1 MKPPRHHGKSKSG
14 KPDRQGDK
22 PRQGERDKPRADRP
36 RQGERDKPR
45 VDRDRPRPSDRD
57 RQRSPERERQRQ
69 PERDKDVSPFTPRQF
84 FVDGFAAVAEYVRF
98 RPSSL
103 VEIRAQ
109 KSERTRVEELLKQHD
124 VRVPVLERKPG
135 EAPDE
140 KDAPVSARVSLKA
153 LEPDAFYSRISDRTT
168 DLILALDHVQDPRN
182 LGAIVR
188 SAAFFGVR
196 EVLAPERRQVLLT
209 QSSVATA
216 QGGFAITDLVC
227 VVNLARTLRELK
239 DQGYWIIGT
248 AMDGEPL
255 QKLVGAYEK
264 VVLVLGSEESGL
276 SKGIREH
283 VDRLGA
289 ISSKGPGLE
298 SLNVSVAAGIF
309 LNALAR

>member
-1 MKPPRHHGKSKSG
+1 MKPSKPGKKPPRQAEKTPH
-14 KPDRQGDK
+14 
-22 PRQGERDKPRADRP
+22 RP
-36 RQGERDKPR
+36 R
-45 VDRDRPRPSDRD
+45 
-57 RQRSPERERQRQ
+57 ERES
-69 PERDKDVSPFTPRQF
+69 DSPFAERPF
-84 FVDGFAAVAEYVRF
+84 YVDGMAAVAEYVRF
-98 RPSSL
+98 RPKAL
-103 VEIRAQ
+103 LDIRAA
-109 KSERTRVEELLKQHD
+109 KSERASVEALLKQHG
-124 VRVPVLERKPG
+124 VVVPVVDRKPG
-135 EAPDE
+135 EPGDE
-140 KDAPVSARVSLKA
+140 RDAPVAARVSLRA
-153 LEPDAFYSRISDRTT
+153 LEPEAFFSRISGRTT

-209 QSSVATA
+209 QASVATA

-239 DQGYWIIGT
+239 DQGYWVIGT

-255 QKLVGAYEK
+255 TKLVGVYEK

-276 SKGIREH
+276 SKGIRDH